1 MNPLTIKNLTI
12 GEGRPKICVPI
23 TGATEKEIL
32 KEIDSPDIIYADLIE
47 WRADCFLNVLQNEKL
62 DETLKEVRKQLPH
75 NIKVVTSGNTWMDIQ
90 NKDINKGI
98 AMNFL
103 QELGSASISPKEYE
117 ALNDFVLSTKKPDLI
132 DIQAYQQGTD
142 IPKLIQTAKKQGIKV
157 IASYHN
163 FNQTPSKKEIIDR
176 LRHMQNLGA
185 DLIKIAVMPQD
196 PKDVLT
202 LLLATEEMNRLYA
215 NVPIIT
221 MSMSKIGEIS
231 RISGETFG
239 SAITF
244 ASIGT
249 PSAPGQLKAK
259 DLAKILSIIN
269 KKPET

>member
-62 DETLKEVRKQLPH
+62 DETLTLLQTKQKNAPILFTCRTKEE
-75 NIKVVTSGNTWMDIQ
+75 G
-90 NKDINKGI
+90 
-98 AMNFL
+98 
-103 QELGSASISPKEYE
+103 GSASISPKEYE

>member
-62 DETLKEVRKQLPH
+62 DETLTLLQTKQKNAPILFTCRTKEE
-75 NIKVVTSGNTWMDIQ
+75 G
-90 NKDINKGI
+90 
-98 AMNFL
+98 
-103 QELGSASISPKEYE
+103 GSASISPKEYE

-142 IPKLIQTAKKQGIKV
+142 IPKLIQTTKKQGIKV

-185 DLIKIAVMPQD
+185 DLIKIPDRYSCYAPRSKRRPNPVARNRRNEPPLCKRSNYHHVHVKNRGNQQD
-196 PKDVLT
+196 K
-202 LLLATEEMNRLYA
+202 R
-215 NVPIIT
+215 
-221 MSMSKIGEIS
+221 
-231 RISGETFG
+231 
-239 SAITF
+239 
-244 ASIGT
+244 
-249 PSAPGQLKAK
+249 
-259 DLAKILSIIN
+259 
-269 KKPET
+269 